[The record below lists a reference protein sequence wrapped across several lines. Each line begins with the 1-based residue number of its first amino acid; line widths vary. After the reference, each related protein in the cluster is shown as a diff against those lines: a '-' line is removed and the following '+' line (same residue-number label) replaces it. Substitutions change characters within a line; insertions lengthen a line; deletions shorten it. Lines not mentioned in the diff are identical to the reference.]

1 MYAIVKTGGHQFR
14 VEEGEILKVP
24 KIESEVGTTVKLEDV
39 MMIGGGE
46 VKIGTPTIKN
56 AYVEAEV
63 LEQGR
68 DKKIIVFKFKR
79 RKNYKVKRGHRQHF
93 TRLKIKSINA

>member
-24 KIESEVGTTVKLEDV
+24 KIESEVGATVKLEDV

-68 DKKIIVFKFKR
+68 EKKVIVFKFKR